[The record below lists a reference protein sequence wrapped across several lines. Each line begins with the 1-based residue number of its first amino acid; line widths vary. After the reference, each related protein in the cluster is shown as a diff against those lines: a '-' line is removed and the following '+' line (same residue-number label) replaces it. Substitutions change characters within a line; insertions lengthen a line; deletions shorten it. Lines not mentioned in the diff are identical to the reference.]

1 MKAEPVRGAVWN
13 SVPPG
18 SVSSFGF
25 ALLGVRDAGR
35 LDGGESAMMPPV
47 GFGPAARSALEDEF
61 ACGGNTWTA
70 AAVSSAAC
78 GGGRARVPAGRSC
91 TPRRPTWGTVGGHSG
106 HRGSPRARPIGGS
119 VPGTS
124 KPVPDAEVIGGS
136 SGLVDDRYCRRVRRP
151 TISHPD
157 LLALHA
163 VRLKGMGA
171 DADVADRFGIHPAKA
186 TELLLDFQAYGWIS
200 RVDFAGTAGWTLT
213 AAGLLENQ
221 RQLAGELAAAGGTDV
236 VRDCYRR
243 FLPRNGELQQACTDW
258 QLRPTSSDPLAGN
271 DHFDLVWDRRVL
283 ESL

>member
-1 MKAEPVRGAVWN
+1 VCLEPRN
-13 SVPPG
+13 R
-18 SVSSFGF
+18 F
-25 ALLGVRDAGR
+25 
-35 LDGGESAMMPPV
+35 
-47 GFGPAARSALEDEF
+47 
-61 ACGGNTWTA
+61 
-70 AAVSSAAC
+70 
-78 GGGRARVPAGRSC
+78 
-91 TPRRPTWGTVGGHSG
+91 
-106 HRGSPRARPIGGS
+106 
-119 VPGTS
+119 
-124 KPVPDAEVIGGS
+124 PDAEVIGGS

-163 VRLKGMGA
+163 VRLKGMAA

-283 ESL
+283 ESLDVLDPVLSAIVVELSGLLSRFSGYDDRFDHALGRAQAGDPAWVSGVGIDSCHSVWMELHEDFLATLGLERGSELD